1 MMNFKHLRYFWI
13 TAREGSLARA
23 CAVLHLS
30 APTLSTQIKLL
41 EERLG
46 TPLFRRVGRR
56 LVLTDAGQT
65 VLRYADEIFA
75 LGQELEGVLRHEG
88 SGARAAEL
96 RIGIADAVPKS
107 IAYRLIEPALNDQSR
122 LVCREGPLE
131 TLVAALSVHRLDLII
146 ADVPLP
152 KHLSVKAYNHSLGRS
167 VVAVYAAPSIARRVS
182 KRGAVTDWTALTTH
196 APALLPGADT
206 ALRARID
213 RWLDAHGLQARIAA
227 EFDDTAL
234 MKAFAREGRGYLF
247 APIVLDAELT
257 QQYGLK
263 RLGLAEEVHDEYH
276 AISIE
281 RRITHPS
288 VAIITQTARDDLF
301 AR

>member
-1 MMNFKHLRYFWI
+1 MNFKHLRYFWV
-13 TAREGSLARA
+13 TAREGSLTRA

-46 TPLFRRVGRR
+46 TALFRRVGRR

-88 SGARAAEL
+88 AGARTAEL
-96 RIGIADAVPKS
+96 RIGISDAVPKS
-107 IAYRLIEPALNDQSR
+107 IAYRLIEPALNDQSK
-122 LVCREGPLE
+122 LVCHEGRLE
-131 TLVAALSVHRLDLII
+131 GLVAALSVHRLDLII

-152 KHLSVKAYNHSLGRS
+152 RHLSVKAYNHSLGRS
-167 VVAVYAAPSIARRVS
+167 DVAVYAAPAIARLAA
-182 KRGAVTDWTALTTH
+182 KRSGPPDWAALTTH
-196 APALLPGADT
+196 APALLPSADT

-213 RWLDAHGLQARIAA
+213 RWLETHGLQARIAA

-247 APIVLDAELT
+247 APVVLDDELSH
-257 QQYGLK
+257 QYGLK
-263 RLGLAEEVHDEYH
+263 RVGNADDIYDEYH

-288 VAIITQTARDDLF
+288 VAVITQTARDDLF